1 MYLVFGVG
9 ALFAREKCKL
19 WQRSTVVSSREEGT
33 PGLGASHLPLICLTA
48 HELGAPGQP
57 GRRER
62 PCVLVGRGG
71 TLRILSRVFEGSGPG
86 CGPADRPDCC
96 SRGDVLGSNQ
106 ADRDLI
112 GSSHQQ
118 EDLQE
123 DGQDPGTSV
132 CAVIL
137 STNQLGT
144 FLWRMD
150 EFFNGV
156 EAYIHSPQAH
166 S

>member
-1 MYLVFGVG
+1 MLGRNASCGNVQQLYSLEREG
-9 ALFAREKCKL
+9 A
-19 WQRSTVVSSREEGT
+19 

-86 CGPADRPDCC
+86 CGPVDRPDCR
-96 SRGDVLGSNQ
+96 SRGDVVGSNQ

-123 DGQDPGTSV
+123 EEQDPETTV

-137 STNQLGT
+137 STNQLA
-144 FLWRMD
+144 
-150 EFFNGV
+150 NIPV
-156 EAYIHSPQAH
+156 EDG
-166 S
+166 

>member
-1 MYLVFGVG
+1 MGEMQAVATFNSCILKGGGDSRVG
-9 ALFAREKCKL
+9 CK
-19 WQRSTVVSSREEGT
+19 S
-33 PGLGASHLPLICLTA
+33 PALICLTA
-48 HELGAPGQP
+48 PELGGPGQP

-86 CGPADRPDCC
+86 CGPADRPDCR

-123 DGQDPGTSV
+123 DGQDPETTV

-137 STNQLGT
+137 STNQLANIPVE
-144 FLWRMD
+144 D
-150 EFFNGV
+150 E
-156 EAYIHSPQAH
+156 
-166 S
+166 